1 MMANT
6 ATQLARFKKLIQK
19 VNVKYLGRD
28 MADVQKVAMLLGE
41 LYYEGQELRFF
52 LKSTTIS
59 NYSVKAP
66 KDLNA

>member
-19 VNVKYLGRD
+19 VNTKYLGRD
-28 MADVQKVAMLLGE
+28 VTDVQKDAMLLCE
-41 LYYEGQELRFF
+41 LCYEGQELRNF

-59 NYSVKAP
+59 NYSVKTP
-66 KDLNA
+66 KNLNA